1 MNPLKHVRQLDSEQ
15 NVAQFP
21 QTANVCRPSSELLR
35 HAPPRSEPT
44 VPDELLPV
52 APVKNIANWG
62 NYPVMASEEN
72 TPVYLED
79 IRSYVRIPGTF
90 IPRGN
95 GRCYGDASLASRTI
109 CTTKFD
115 KILSFDAEKG
125 LFECESGLT
134 LDRILEVVVPKGW
147 FLPVTPGTKFITVG
161 GAIASDVH
169 GKNHHV
175 DGCFSHHVRDMDV
188 LVADGRLIT
197 CGPDDETDLFEAT
210 CGGMGLTGIITRV
223 RFQLKKIETSYIRQ
237 KQVKAANLEEVLMLF
252 DKYKDYTYSVA
263 WIDCLKK
270 GKGFGRSIL
279 ILGEH
284 AAVSDL
290 TPQQQ
295 KAPLQ
300 LPKKKQIT
308 FPFHLP
314 SWVLNS
320 FTVRAFNFLYYGKNF
335 RKEINNTVSY
345 EPFFYPLD
353 AILHWNRGYGK
364 KGFIQ
369 YQFVLPMES
378 KQGLIEILQ
387 AISSK
392 GLGSF
397 LAVLKI
403 FGKQESLIGFPMEG
417 YTLAL
422 DIPVR
427 KGLFETL
434 DQLDE
439 IVLRHKGR
447 LYMSK
452 DARMKPDVLEA
463 GYPNLERFRSIL
475 HKYNPDQKLRS
486 VQSDR
491 LFLTHKS

>member
-1 MNPLKHVRQLDSEQ
+1 MKKE
-15 NVAQFP
+15 
-21 QTANVCRPSSELLR
+21 
-35 HAPPRSEPT
+35 
-44 VPDELLPV
+44 
-52 APVKNIANWG
+52 IANWG
-62 NYPVMASEEN
+62 NYPVMESDERN
-72 TPVYLED
+72 FTLLED
-79 IRSYVRIPGTF
+79 IQKHIPSAEAF

-95 GRCYGDASLASRTI
+95 GRCYGDASLAPNTI
-109 CTTKFD
+109 NTVNFN
-115 KILSFDAEKG
+115 KILSFDKENG
-125 LFECESGLT
+125 VFECESGIT
-134 LDRILEVVVPKGW
+134 LDQILDVVVPAGW

-175 DGCFSHHVRDMDV
+175 DGCFSHHVEEMD
-188 LVADGRLIT
+188 LILADGTLLT
-197 CGPDDETDLFEAT
+197 CGPSQHTDLFEAT
-210 CGGMGLTGIITRV
+210 CGGMGLTGLITRV
-223 RFQLKKIETSYIRQ
+223 SFRLKKIETSFIHQ
-237 KQVKAANLEEVLMLF
+237 KQIKAANLDEVLELF
-252 DKYKDYTYSVA
+252 EKYKDYTYSVA

-284 AAVSDL
+284 ATVDELDAR
-290 TPQQQ
+290 Q
-295 KAPLQ
+295 KRKPLQ

-308 FPFHLP
+308 FPFNLP

-320 FTVRAFNFLYYGKNF
+320 FTVKAFNFLYYGKNVK
-335 RKEINNTVSY
+335 KEIDNIVGY

-369 YQFVLPMES
+369 YQFVLPLES
-378 KQGLIEILQ
+378 RQGLVEILQ
-387 AISSK
+387 RISDK

-403 FGKQESLIGFPMEG
+403 FGRQDSLISFPMEG

-434 DQLDE
+434 DELDK
-439 IVLRHKGR
+439 IVLAYGGR

-452 DARMKPDVLEA
+452 DARMKPEILEK
-463 GYPNLERFRSIL
+463 GYPYLQRFLSIVG
-475 HKYNPDQKLRS
+475 KYNPEAKIRS

-491 LFLTHKS
+491 LSLTQKIPQIQAQKTHHV